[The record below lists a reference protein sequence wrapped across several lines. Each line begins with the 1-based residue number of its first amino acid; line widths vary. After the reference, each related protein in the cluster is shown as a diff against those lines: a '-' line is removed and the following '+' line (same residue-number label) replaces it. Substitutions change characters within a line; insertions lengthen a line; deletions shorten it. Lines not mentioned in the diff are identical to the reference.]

1 MDIRYMISIIISIKM
16 KYWYMEYVV
25 LVVLVKGNFFI
36 LLDGFKF
43 IIILIR

>member
-25 LVVLVKGNFFI
+25 LVVLVEGNFYI
-36 LLDGFKF
+36 LLDGFYF

>member
-1 MDIRYMISIIISIKM
+1 MDIRYMISIIISIKT
-16 KYWYMEYVV
+16 KYWYTEYVV
-25 LVVLVKGNFFI
+25 LVVLVEGNFYI